1 MIKQINEATELLN
14 IGKGLQQSLS
24 AAENLGEKL
33 YKLRNMSGTRFVAYL
48 YDCLANNEKSLA
60 ISIEVL
66 KDKSET
72 SSKKETKE
80 KAWRILKSWKTQQ
93 WMMTNLGLMDIFR
106 LMGQVSKALQTVE
119 LFHWEILDIQDGL
132 IKNLRKMAEIKLTN
146 ESGDV
151 LEDNFDKE
159 LWLELGMKVEKILS
173 GDYKGQDTTVFQVFR
188 RGRSAEDIRKSSL
201 SLLITV
207 QNRLAS
213 LCNAIATKFE
223 ERLENEKD
231 HQSTDLIRSMGE
243 CLDLTDIIE
252 KGDEDDKF
260 NASGEKSLK
269 NVVKKANY
277 PPEDITKILEEYKIF
292 KRRLYS
298 LHQGDKSN
306 RELIRLHEHNLYKL
320 HVCTVQCTA
329 KYRKTCKDW
338 SKVAFPKKPIPM
350 KFLHIFLKEPELF
363 KGIEVFLHLLL
374 RCVIKT
380 HAETVAESM
389 GNLLDLHC
397 EKRRGLGVQ
406 DVGLEVFIDWNG
418 PPVHLVDS
426 LGTRSLSRLFN
437 GGKWHFVTLVNR
449 GDSEITR
456 RLKFLDAKLPFF

>member
-1 MIKQINEATELLN
+1 
-14 IGKGLQQSLS
+14 
-24 AAENLGEKL
+24 
-33 YKLRNMSGTRFVAYL
+33 MSGTRFVAYL

-80 KAWRILKSWKTQQ
+80 KAGRILKSWKTQK

-119 LFHWEILDIQDGL
+119 LFPWEKLDIQDGL

-151 LEDNFDKE
+151 FEDNFDKE

-223 ERLENEKD
+223 ESLGNEKD
-231 HQSTDLIRSMGE
+231 HQSADLIRSIDYETVTKLESPYIEPIKDVWPDPGVQE
-243 CLDLTDIIE
+243 SYDRRREYQLPESASYYLQDIVRISAENYLPTEQDIFCVRVPTTGIIE
-252 KGDEDDKF
+252 YPFDLQEVRFRMVDVGGQRSERRKWIHCFANVSAIFFFLPLAEYDQILFESDNENRMEESKALF
-260 NASGEKSLK
+260 KTIISYPWFQHSSVFIFLTLSLK
-269 NVVKKANY
+269 
-277 PPEDITKILEEYKIF
+277 D
-292 KRRLYS
+292 
-298 LHQGDKSN
+298 
-306 RELIRLHEHNLYKL
+306 YKL
-320 HVCTVQCTA
+320 A
-329 KYRKTCKDW
+329 
-338 SKVAFPKKPIPM
+338 
-350 KFLHIFLKEPELF
+350 
-363 KGIEVFLHLLL
+363 
-374 RCVIKT
+374 
-380 HAETVAESM
+380 
-389 GNLLDLHC
+389 
-397 EKRRGLGVQ
+397 
-406 DVGLEVFIDWNG
+406 
-418 PPVHLVDS
+418 
-426 LGTRSLSRLFN
+426 
-437 GGKWHFVTLVNR
+437 
-449 GDSEITR
+449 
-456 RLKFLDAKLPFF
+456 

>member
-1 MIKQINEATELLN
+1 MRSCT
-14 IGKGLQQSLS
+14 SS
-24 AAENLGEKL
+24 H
-33 YKLRNMSGTRFVAYL
+33 AYL
-48 YDCLANNEKSLA
+48 YDCIANNEKSLA

-66 KDKSET
+66 KDRSET

-151 LEDNFDKE
+151 FEDNFDKE

-449 GDSEITR
+449 GDSEVTR
-456 RLKFLDAKLPFF
+456 RLKS